1 MLSAWNSTKN
11 KLHHRYSDKN
21 LHETFLRNIL
31 EDATERILL
40 IVNLMVDLFK
50 TNFQMEVVIVKMTLS
65 SLSVME
71 IFCSVKN
78 TLRNQPGN

>member
-11 KLHHRYSDKN
+11 KLHHSYSDKN

-50 TNFQMEVVIVKMTLS
+50 TNFQMKVVIVKMT
-65 SLSVME
+65 
-71 IFCSVKN
+71 
-78 TLRNQPGN
+78 